1 MNDELAL
8 ERLRE
13 LCRIPSVSAD
23 LPAVGR
29 AAEWLLERY
38 GTSADRFEA
47 FTAADGTP
55 IGLLLEFDGDDEPAV
70 TFYNYFD
77 VTPADDGGWASPPF
91 DPEIRDGRLHARGA
105 AGNKGDLVARLD
117 AVAAARTGPGLRRRV
132 VFWLDGQEEL
142 GALMIPEML
151 GKWQRKLATPLVVWN
166 TGFVNQAGAPIVS
179 LGFKGIVVGT
189 ASAKRDR
196 FASHSGVG
204 LGTSGVRSLLDALAA
219 LTDADERRQLET
231 FRVLDDR
238 PFPEDPADLQR
249 AAETKL
255 FDPLVEAARS
265 GTFGE
270 ELRGASAADIVR
282 RVLFEPT
289 VNIPWIDGGS
299 PDEFTRY
306 AESARCALDVRIV
319 PPQDADRLIE
329 DLEGYL
335 GARDIDFS
343 VRFALQPYV
352 VEPERRD
359 EVLTTLEGPLAAAFG
374 APPLVLPIA
383 PSGAPA
389 ADVAARLGSP
399 VVGIGLTDSHSRPHG
414 TNESISCA
422 AFARSRDAVHQLVA
436 R

>member
-1 MNDELAL
+1 MNAESAL

-13 LCRIPSVSAD
+13 LCRIPSISAD
-23 LPAVGR
+23 LPEVGR
-29 AAEWLLERY
+29 AAEWLIERY
-38 GTSADRFEA
+38 GAAADRIGT

-55 IGLLLEFDGDDEPAV
+55 IGLLLEFDGEDAPGV

-91 DPEIRDGRLHARGA
+91 DPEVRDGRLYARGA
-105 AGNKGDLVARLD
+105 AGNKGDLVARLE

-142 GALMIPEML
+142 GALTIPEML
-151 GKWQRKLATPLVVWN
+151 DEWQRQLATPLVVWN
-166 TGFVNQAGAPIVS
+166 TGFVNDAGAPIVS

-189 ASAKRDR
+189 ACARRER

-204 LGTSGVRSLLDALAA
+204 LGTSGVRTLLEALMP
-219 LTDADERRQLET
+219 LSDADEHRRLES
-231 FRVLDDR
+231 FRVLDDH
-238 PFPEDPADLQR
+238 PFPEDPADLER
-249 AAETKL
+249 AAETRL
-255 FDPLVEAARS
+255 FDPLVDAALS
-265 GTFGE
+265 GAFGE
-270 ELRGASAADIVR
+270 ELRGAGAADIVR
-282 RVLFEPT
+282 RALFEPT

-299 PDEFTRY
+299 PDEVTRY

-319 PPQDADRLIE
+319 PPQDAARLIE
-329 DLEGYL
+329 DLERHF
-335 GARDIDFS
+335 GARDIEFS

-352 VEPERRD
+352 VEPGRRD
-359 EVLTTLEGPLAAAFG
+359 EVLARLEGPLAAAFG
-374 APPLVLPIA
+374 TPPLMLPIA

-389 ADVAARLGSP
+389 AEVAARLGSP
-399 VVGIGLTDSHSRPHG
+399 VVGMGLTDGHARPHG

-422 AFARSRDAVHQLVA
+422 TFAQSLDAVHRLVA